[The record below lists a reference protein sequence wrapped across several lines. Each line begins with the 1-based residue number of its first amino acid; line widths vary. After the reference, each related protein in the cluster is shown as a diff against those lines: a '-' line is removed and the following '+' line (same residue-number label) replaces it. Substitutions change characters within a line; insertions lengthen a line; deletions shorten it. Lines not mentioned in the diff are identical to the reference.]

1 MSFIVS
7 PHIQYAAMT
16 TIHFE
21 NWGPF
26 EKELDRLARKFRTL
40 PEDLERLKNVI
51 ALDPIGPSQHRI
63 VLHRSEKT
71 CIVKGHLFCKALRRD
86 SLRII
91 YSYHED
97 RVTIVWIEVYHK
109 ANKANENR
117 ARIAEY
123 LRSLESR

>member
-1 MSFIVS
+1 
-7 PHIQYAAMT
+7 MT
-16 TIHFE
+16 PIHFE
-21 NWGPF
+21 DWGPF

-40 PEDLERLKNVI
+40 PEDLERLKNVL
-51 ALDPIGPSQHRI
+51 ALDPTGPSQHRT

-91 YSYHED
+91 YAYHEA

-109 ANKANENR
+109 ADKTNEDR
-117 ARIAEY
+117 ARISDY
-123 LRSLESR
+123 LRSLN

>member
-1 MSFIVS
+1 
-7 PHIQYAAMT
+7 MT
-16 TIHFE
+16 MIHFE

-51 ALDPIGPSQHRI
+51 ALDPTGPSQHRT

-71 CIVKGHLFCKALRRD
+71 CIVKGHLFCKSLRCD

-91 YSYHED
+91 YAYHKG
-97 RVTIVWIEVYHK
+97 RITIVWIEVYNK
-109 ANKANENR
+109 ANKANEDR
-117 ARIAEY
+117 ARIADY
-123 LRSLESR
+123 LRSLN

>member
-1 MSFIVS
+1 MK
-7 PHIQYAAMT
+7 
-16 TIHFE
+16 TIRFE
-21 NWGPF
+21 TLAPF
-26 EKELDRLARKFRTL
+26 QKEFERLSRKFRSL
-40 PEDLERLKNVI
+40 PADFEYFKKRIVTF
-51 ALDPIGPSQHRI
+51 DPIGPSQHRT
-63 VLHRSEKT
+63 VLHRSEKA

-109 ANKANENR
+109 ADRASEDR

-123 LRSLESR
+123 LRSLNPASSSQFPVHV